1 MPQAERI
8 LTTKLMA
15 PRSGV
20 TLVERP
26 RLIDTLTQ
34 AQTKRLT
41 LVTAPAGYGKTV
53 LLAQYAAQLQTPVVW
68 YQLDNFDNDLAL
80 FSQYLV
86 AGIEQHYADFGAEI
100 TQVLEQSRDVDK
112 DLRRLTT
119 AFVNTLAVNVT
130 KPLLLM
136 LDDYHLITA
145 NTVHN
150 FIEQFLDYLPQN
162 VHLMIASRTIPPLQ
176 LERLKV
182 AGLLETI
189 DLAALCFRTEEIAS
203 FLTTEQQQPTSAE
216 MVAFLEEE
224 TGGWP
229 AALRLANFSLPQVK
243 LRQQQ
248 WAKRPLAHRKDIY
261 NYFAAE
267 VLNNLPADLAEF
279 MLATAVLDLITPEIC
294 DLFLERENSYLEL
307 EQLEAQNLFTTVLDA
322 EGVIYRYHHLFRD
335 FLQSRLGEKRNQ
347 LVRKAGQC
355 YLQAGYPTHA
365 VEYFLTAADY
375 EQAILAIEK
384 VGSKMLLHSRWQTMQ
399 RWLQCIPEAFK
410 AQQPWMLLF
419 AGAVALNSGHLNQ
432 AESLIFMAEQ
442 RFSEIQQQG
451 GMLQALLYRARILR
465 SRGDYSA
472 SLQLLQPMLSELKQ
486 RPIREWYDVAL
497 EHSLLLGLRGELEQV
512 ITLLNEALTQAERE
526 GEDRIAAQLTE
537 RLCDIYFVKGEYAKA
552 VSIHQR
558 AAELASDLE
567 RLSFLERDSIATIYH
582 DWGDLDQALEYA
594 LDSVKAKEKYGLT
607 EALPYAYQQLAFVQT
622 SLGQYQKAEE
632 NYQRSIT
639 LTEQLGGETF
649 FKARSLALYGR
660 FLATRGRLQEAQPL
674 VEEALALAKEQ
685 SAFIY
690 AVCLQAAAPVYI
702 QLGEVALAAGML
714 EQALE
719 VLEQVDVKYSQCVT
733 CALLAL
739 VYRQQGKQA
748 AAEKMAIRCLEL
760 AAPENCLQLFVGNP
774 EMMLPVLEVGL
785 IKGLELEFIG
795 EALQRLGTEASEM
808 LIALTNH
815 SNAAVRQRVIQPLTR
830 LGGVEVSKAIE
841 ALLHDNDEEV
851 RDAALVA
858 MQTLTKAQVPQ
869 GKTDESVQKPVQMIG
884 SERRLEVKCLGG
896 FQAFCAGTEL
906 QWRTTKAKELFAY
919 LIHQRGRAVFKER
932 ILNDLWPELDTE
944 QASTLFHTNLY
955 QLRKAIKT
963 TIGEQPVNHKGGQY
977 TLVQNNISCDL
988 ARFELLTTPPGAE
1001 EEDNLTTL
1009 EEALALYQGE
1019 YLAGLEYEWVY
1030 AERER
1035 LSQIYQSLLKRLA
1048 HAYLQSDQLNRAAA
1062 CLRSLL
1068 QVNPLLEE
1076 AHALLMTVYARL
1088 GDRMAVLQQYETLSQ
1103 VLEEELGIDPSAKTR
1118 ELYYKLCSS
1127 QDD

>member
-8 LTTKLMA
+8 LATKLLA

-26 RLIDTLTQ
+26 RLLDKLAQAQ

-41 LVTAPAGYGKTV
+41 LITAPAGYGKTV

-86 AGIEQHYADFGAEI
+86 AGIEQHYPDFGTEI

-112 DLRRLTT
+112 DLRRLTA

-130 KPLLLM
+130 DSLLLI

-145 NTVHN
+145 NTVHG
-150 FIEQFLDYLPQN
+150 FMEQFMDYLPQN
-162 VHLMIASRTIPPLQ
+162 VHVMIASRTTPPLQ

-182 AGLLETI
+182 AGLLET
-189 DLAALCFRTEEIAS
+189 LNLEALCFRTEEIAS
-203 FLTTEQQQPTSAE
+203 FLTTEQQPVSAE

-229 AALRLANFSLPQVK
+229 AVLRLANFSLPQVK
-243 LRQQQ
+243 HRQQQ
-248 WAKRPLAHRKDIY
+248 LSKRSLAHRKDIY
-261 NYFAAE
+261 HYFAAE
-267 VLNNLPADLAEF
+267 VLNNLPADLVEF

-294 DLFLERENSYLEL
+294 DLFLKRENSYVQL

-365 VEYFLTAADY
+365 VEYFLAAADY
-375 EQAILAIEK
+375 EQAVLAIEK
-384 VGSKMLLHSRWQTMQ
+384 VGSKMLLHSRWQTIQ
-399 RWLQCIPEAFK
+399 RWLQCIPEEYK
-410 AQQPWMLLF
+410 VQQPWMLLF
-419 AGAVALNSGHLNQ
+419 AGAVSLNSGHLNQ
-432 AESLIFMAEQ
+432 AEALIFRAEQ
-442 RFSEIQQQG
+442 RFSEAQQHDG
-451 GMLQALLYRARILR
+451 ILQALLYRARILR

-472 SLQLLQPMLSELKQ
+472 SLQLLQPILPELRQ

-512 ITLLNEALTQAERE
+512 NTLLNEALTQAERE

-558 AAELASDLE
+558 AAELASAQE

-622 SLGQYQKAEE
+622 SLGQYQEAEE

-660 FLATRGRLQEAQPL
+660 FLAARGRLQEAQPL
-674 VEEALALAKEQ
+674 AEEALALAKEQ

-702 QLGEVALAAGML
+702 QLGEMALAAEML

-719 VLEQVDVKYSQCVT
+719 ILEQVGAKYSQCVT

-739 VYRQQGKQA
+739 VYRQQSKQT

-760 AAPENCLQLFVGNP
+760 AAPENCLQLFVGNA

-785 IKGLELEFIG
+785 IKGLEPEFIG
-795 EALQRLGTEASEM
+795 EALQRLGTEAAEM

-815 SNAAVRQRVIQPLTR
+815 SNAAVRLRVIQLLTR
-830 LGGVEVSKAIE
+830 LGGVEVAKAIE
-841 ALLHDNDEEV
+841 VLLHDNDEEV

-858 MQTLTKAQVPQ
+858 MQTLTKIQAPQ
-869 GKTDESVQKPVQMIG
+869 GITDESVQEPVQKIG
-884 SERRLEVKCLGG
+884 SKRQLEVKCLSR

-919 LIHQRGRAVFKER
+919 LIHQRGRAVSKER
-932 ILNDLWPELDTE
+932 ILDDLWPELDTE
-944 QASTLFHTNLY
+944 QASTIFHTNLY
-955 QLRKAIKT
+955 QLRKTIKT
-963 TIGEQPVNHKGGQY
+963 AIGEQPVQHKGGQY
-977 TLVQNNISCDL
+977 TLEQSKISCDL
-988 ARFELLTTPPGAE
+988 EQFELLATTPE
-1001 EEDNLTTL
+1001 EETNLSIL
-1009 EEALALYQGE
+1009 EEALSLYQDE

-1048 HAYLQSDQLNRAAA
+1048 HAYLHTERLNQAAA

-1103 VLEEELGIDPSAKTR
+1103 VLAEELGIDPSSKTR
-1118 ELYYKLCSS
+1118 KLYYKLCSN